1 MTAAC
6 WCRFTDESRFPRLTA
21 SSRSGRIAILVALA
35 LCLGC
40 TRQGGTFSS
49 REGSPPPVDRADW
62 GRSVF
67 RFETFGNE
75 RFWSDTLGL
84 AEGLA
89 RLKITPNGLLAV
101 GVQFDGDKVP
111 SDFRRSDVGIG
122 PYTDPRAT
130 RRLLDANAV
139 IGLVA
144 RGERIGVT
152 CALCHSR
159 ADDRIGDGVGRRLD
173 GLPNT
178 RLKVGALIAW
188 GERSRAYLPFLNLVG
203 LGRGPRVDPAAS
215 PPDDPPASAR
225 REAAFVRKTAPTS
238 GRHARLE
245 RDVDA
250 ALRAW
255 PAGQSDVV
263 PDGVGNPTDIMPVFN
278 LVDVGPYNW
287 DGFFP
292 EAADAHNHFFS
303 VVLDP
308 TTLVATDGTAF
319 LSMGAPIAWEGTLRG
334 AYDALL
340 SAIDP
345 AMTKPRV
352 TAERSG
358 ALGFRVSGEDLGALN
373 AYLARLLP
381 TPTADA
387 DGRLSMPFNEQAID
401 AGRRVFRAAGCNAC
415 HLESPKT
422 TGAIVPLGELAP
434 GYAPKRGDRGK
445 QHSSVTL
452 DAIAFGGVLQDDPDT
467 GYDDRLIVMNAE
479 WRRGKKGYK
488 VPQLLGVALTAPY
501 LHDGSVPTLKA
512 LFSPDRGLRAPHPY
526 YVVHPDERADLVAF
540 LRAWD
545 GRAYP

>member
-1 MTAAC
+1 MV
-6 WCRFTDESRFPRLTA
+6 
-21 SSRSGRIAILVALA
+21 LVTLA

-49 REGSPPPVDRADW
+49 REGSPPPVDRAEL

-84 AEGLA
+84 AEGFA
-89 RLKITPNGLLAV
+89 RLKITPNALLAV
-101 GVQFDGDKVP
+101 GVQLDGDKLP

-159 ADDRIGDGVGRRLD
+159 ADGRIGDGVGRRLD
-173 GLPNT
+173 GLPNAH
-178 RLKVGALIAW
+178 LKVGALIAW
-188 GERSRAYLPFLNLVG
+188 GDRSRAYLPFLNLVG
-203 LGRGPRVDPAAS
+203 LGRGPRV
-215 PPDDPPASAR
+215 
-225 REAAFVRKTAPTS
+225 EAAADPRGDPSAT
-238 GRHARLE
+238 ARLE

-255 PAGQSDVV
+255 PPGQSDVV

-287 DGFFP
+287 DGFFQ

-308 TTLVATDGTAF
+308 TTLVAATGTPF
-319 LSMGAPIAWEGTLRG
+319 LSMGAPVAWEGTLRG
-334 AYDALL
+334 AYEALL

-345 AMTKPRV
+345 VMAKPRV
-352 TAERSG
+352 TAARSG
-358 ALGFRVSGEDLGALN
+358 AVGFRVNGEDLAALH

-381 TPTADA
+381 PPTADV
-387 DGRLSMPFNEQAID
+387 DEQTLD
-401 AGRRVFRAAGCNAC
+401 AGRRVFRAAGCNEC

-434 GYAPKRGDRGK
+434 GSAPKRIDLA
-445 QHSSVTL
+445 T
-452 DAIAFGGVLQDDPDT
+452 AFGGALQDDPDT

-488 VPQLLGVALTAPY
+488 VPQLVGVALTAPY
-501 LHDGSVPTLKA
+501 LHDGSVPTLDA
-512 LFSPDRGLRAPHPY
+512 LLSPDRGRRAPHPY
-526 YVVHPDERADLVAF
+526 YVVHPDERADLVVF
-540 LRAWD
+540 LKAWD

>member
-1 MTAAC
+1 VV
-6 WCRFTDESRFPRLTA
+6 F
-21 SSRSGRIAILVALA
+21 VALA

-40 TRQGGTFSS
+40 TRQGGMFSS
-49 REGSPPPVDRADW
+49 REGSPPPVDLADW

-89 RLKITPNGLLAV
+89 RRKITPNGLLAL

-215 PPDDPPASAR
+215 PPDDPLAS
-225 REAAFVRKTAPTS
+225 
-238 GRHARLE
+238 ARLE

-278 LVDVGPYNW
+278 LVDVGPYNR
-287 DGFFP
+287 DGFFQ

-319 LSMGAPIAWEGTLRG
+319 LSMGAPIAWEGTLQG

-345 AMTKPRV
+345 AMAKPRV

-373 AYLARLLP
+373 AYLARRLP
-381 TPTADA
+381 PPAAAD
-387 DGRLSMPFNEQAID
+387 EQAID
-401 AGRRVFRAAGCNAC
+401 AGRRVFREAGCNEC

-422 TGAIVPLGELAP
+422 TGAIVPLGELAT
-434 GYAPKRGDRGK
+434 GYAPKRVDR
-445 QHSSVTL
+445 
-452 DAIAFGGVLQDDPDT
+452 AIAFGGVLQDDPDT
-467 GYDDRLIVMNAE
+467 AYDDRLIVMNAE

-545 GRAYP
+545 GREYP

>member
-1 MTAAC
+1 MV
-6 WCRFTDESRFPRLTA
+6 
-21 SSRSGRIAILVALA
+21 LVALA

-49 REGSPPPVDRADW
+49 REGSPPPVDRAEW

-89 RLKITPNGLLAV
+89 RLKITPNALLAV
-101 GVQFDGDKVP
+101 GVQLDGDKLP
-111 SDFRRSDVGIG
+111 SDFRRSDVGNG

-159 ADDRIGDGVGRRLD
+159 ADGRIGDGVGRRLD
-173 GLPNT
+173 GLPNAH
-178 RLKVGALIAW
+178 LKVGALIAW
-188 GERSRAYLPFLNLVG
+188 GDRSRAYLPFLNLVG
-203 LGRGPRVDPAAS
+203 LGRGPRV
-215 PPDDPPASAR
+215 
-225 REAAFVRKTAPTS
+225 EAAADPRGDPSATT
-238 GRHARLE
+238 RLE

-287 DGFFP
+287 DGFFQ

-308 TTLVATDGTAF
+308 TTLVAATGTPF
-319 LSMGAPIAWEGTLRG
+319 LSMGAPVAWEGTLRG
-334 AYDALL
+334 AYEALL

-345 AMTKPRV
+345 AMAKPRV
-352 TAERSG
+352 TAARSG
-358 ALGFRVSGEDLGALN
+358 AVGFRVNGEDLAALH

-381 TPTADA
+381 PPTAGVD
-387 DGRLSMPFNEQAID
+387 EQTLD
-401 AGRRVFRAAGCNAC
+401 AGRRVFRAAGCNEC

-422 TGAIVPLGELAP
+422 TGAIVPLGELAT
-434 GYAPKRGDRGK
+434 GSAPKRIDLAT
-445 QHSSVTL
+445 V
-452 DAIAFGGVLQDDPDT
+452 FGGVLQDDPDS

-488 VPQLLGVALTAPY
+488 VPQLVGVALTAPY
-501 LHDGSVPTLKA
+501 LHDGSVPTLDA
-512 LFSPDRGLRAPHPY
+512 LLSPDRGRRAPHPY